1 MRKGRGYPVVGPV
14 LVALLVSATALLGHG
29 FGPGPSVP
37 ACAGGGCESRAVNAF
52 DFFSVASGTGAAQE
66 AEFDADSVEEV
77 LERGLALAEASP
89 VHLAFRGTGAAG
101 SVRCEWRGVA
111 RTTEQRE
118 AAIRFWL
125 DLEETDALPSAS
137 EVERRFMAEL
147 ERIKP
152 IYPETV
158 KANFR
163 SIAEGGLTPGYT
175 FLACYSDYTVQE
187 YLLGS
192 GPMGSTNLTVAYDRM
207 GEAHSYG
214 LYREAH
220 GMGEFG
226 DELLLSRGE
235 YEAYLS
241 QIASD
246 VELLLGLILEGRE
259 SVVFL
264 APMGAHNAI
273 AVEAWQTVAQW
284 DLQTDDE
291 GVVQAIRYGA
301 DENDPE
307 HTQTLAN
314 LETRV
319 TTAAAADDF
328 ANDRIA
334 NVSGLTQYYR
344 DMGAYGDITP
354 DDGSTATFTPGQ
366 PPPGMTCATGT
377 AVTNPAVNRGL
388 VHDCQ
393 ALLSAKDALRG
404 TATLNWAA
412 GTAISSWTGVT
423 TGGTPSRITGLA
435 LASQSLDGS
444 IPVELGTLFELTSL
458 DLSSNSLTGAIPHE
472 LGWLFNLDT
481 LKLSGNSLTGCIPV
495 ALEGVATNDLSSLNL
510 LYCQPPAPGSVSVT
524 PTETT
529 AALGWGAVSNSS
541 KYRVEYRL
549 RGVGEWSVADDT
561 VTGTSLTVHEL
572 TCESDYQFRV
582 SAYGSGT
589 TYAAAWSE
597 ASAVATGTTTEC
609 VSPVFDAA
617 AYEFPI
623 PEDAEIDSTVGA
635 VTATDPNEDTVS
647 YSIAAGNEDGKFS
660 IDGTTGEV
668 TVTGALEYDLA
679 SEYTLTVEA
688 EDDDENTGTT
698 TVKITITEAI
708 TPSLTLRWLD
718 APTNNQMDVGDVA
731 WFSVYAE
738 NLSAIKSYSIG
749 IETENDG
756 MGLFHDTC
764 FASPATHEIP
774 LGDTSFARPWPL
786 HACAAPGGTVAVT
799 LSVAETVL
807 ITATLQVTIV
817 DP

>member
-1 MRKGRGYPVVGPV
+1 MRKGSGYPVVGPV

-29 FGPGPSVP
+29 SGPGPSVP
-37 ACAGGGCESRAVNAF
+37 ACAGGGCESRAVDAF
-52 DFFSVASGTGAAQE
+52 DFFSVAPGAGAAQD

-77 LERGLALAEASP
+77 LEKGLDLAEASP

-101 SVRCEWRGVA
+101 SMRCQWRGVA

-147 ERIKP
+147 ERINP

-163 SIAEGGLTPGYT
+163 SIAKGSLTTDYT
-175 FLACYSDYTVQE
+175 FLACYGDYSVQE

-192 GPMGSTNLTVAYDRM
+192 GAVGSTNLRVAYDRM
-207 GEAHSYG
+207 GEARSYG

-246 VELLLGLILEGRE
+246 VELLLGLILEDRE

-264 APMGAHNAI
+264 APMGAHSAI

-284 DLQTDDE
+284 NLQTDDE
-291 GVVQAIRYGA
+291 GVVQAVRYGA

-314 LETRV
+314 LKSRV
-319 TTAAAADDF
+319 TAAAAADAF

-344 DMGAYGDITP
+344 DIGAYGDITP
-354 DDGSTATFTPGQ
+354 DDGSTATFTPAQ
-366 PPPGMTCATGT
+366 PPPAMTCSRGT

-393 ALLSAKDALRG
+393 ALLAGKDALRG
-404 TATLNWAA
+404 TASLNWAA

-423 TGGTPSRITGLA
+423 TGGTPSRVTGLA

-444 IPVELGTLFELTSL
+444 IPADLGNLFELTTL

-472 LGWLFNLDT
+472 LGWLFNLSN

-495 ALEGVATNDLSSLNL
+495 ALEDVATNDLSSLNL

-524 PTETT
+524 AGETT
-529 AALGWGAVSNSS
+529 AAVTWGAVANTS
-541 KYRVEYRL
+541 KYRVEHRP
-549 RGVGEWSVADDT
+549 RGVGGW
-561 VTGTSLTVHEL
+561 VTGDDSLTVTSHTVSGL
-572 TCESDYQFRV
+572 ACESDYQFRV
-582 SAYGSGT
+582 GAYGSGT
-589 TYAAAWSE
+589 TYAAA
-597 ASAVATGTTTEC
+597 
-609 VSPVFDAA
+609 
-617 AYEFPI
+617 
-623 PEDAEIDSTVGA
+623 ST
-635 VTATDPNEDTVS
+635 
-647 YSIAAGNEDGKFS
+647 
-660 IDGTTGEV
+660 
-668 TVTGALEYDLA
+668 
-679 SEYTLTVEA
+679 
-688 EDDDENTGTT
+688 
-698 TVKITITEAI
+698 
-708 TPSLTLRWLD
+708 
-718 APTNNQMDVGDVA
+718 
-731 WFSVYAE
+731 
-738 NLSAIKSYSIG
+738 
-749 IETENDG
+749 
-756 MGLFHDTC
+756 
-764 FASPATHEIP
+764 
-774 LGDTSFARPWPL
+774 RP
-786 HACAAPGGTVAVT
+786 
-799 LSVAETVL
+799 
-807 ITATLQVTIV
+807 
-817 DP
+817 